1 MIVTLATQAK
11 IPEKNTVV
19 TTAQVTVVF
28 SGIFACNNTKI
39 PSTRE

>member
-11 IPEKNTVV
+11 IPGKITV
-19 TTAQVTVVF
+19 TNAQVTIVF

-39 PSTRE
+39 PSTRK